1 MLTVADIFHARLF
14 LDGSLTC
21 LTRLMRSIP
30 FFQVPT
36 LNQQIIPSTA
46 EKEIKKI
53 LLESKPI
60 LRTAQINPVHGDVH
74 NDAHKHFG
82 MLIKKKVVAGLVNAH
97 IYPFLR

>member
-1 MLTVADIFHARLF
+1 
-14 LDGSLTC
+14 
-21 LTRLMRSIP
+21 MRSIP

-60 LRTAQINPVHGDVH
+60 LRTAQINPVHGDIH

-82 MLIKKKVVAGLVNAH
+82 MLIKKKMVGGLVNAN
-97 IYPFLR
+97 IYPRPAMSYLVPLILRSPVADVEPR